1 VLTGGSEFAGL
12 RPLTPY
18 VLPAEAAA
26 TPRKQ
31 RRQMLKCLDGLPNE
45 LLNAACGA
53 SPPLP
58 SPPHPHSTAPH
69 RTAHPARAPCPLR
82 CPCPP
87 PIPVRTPHH
96 HMAGVVGLSELPVLG
111 WRRKGLVKHL
121 AALQAE
127 DAALSAGGMR
137 SLSEAHLMEACFD
150 RGMGTSGAS
159 AAELRGQLQRWLQLA
174 DNLVV
179 LQGEHLEPQPLRMR
193 LAALAAFG
201 VATTRRAQD
210 CKLVRQLLI

>member
-1 VLTGGSEFAGL
+1 MLTGGSEFAGL

-31 RRQMLKCLDGLPNE
+31 RQQMLKCLDGLPNE

-58 SPPHPHSTAPH
+58 SPRQPH
-69 RTAHPARAPCPLR
+69 
-82 CPCPP
+82 CPP
-87 PIPVRTPHH
+87 PTRRPPPPSATRADPTH
-96 HMAGVVGLSELPVLG
+96 HMAGVVGLSDLPILG
-111 WRRKGLVKHL
+111 WRRSGLVKHL
-121 AALQAE
+121 TALQAE

-137 SLSEAHLMEACFD
+137 GLSEAQMLEACFD

-179 LQGEHLEPQPLRMR
+179 LQGKHLEPQPLRMR

-210 CKLVRQLLI
+210 CKLVRQLLV

>member
-1 VLTGGSEFAGL
+1 MLTGGSEFAGL

-31 RRQMLKCLDGLPNE
+31 RQQMLKCLDGLPNE
-45 LLNAACGA
+45 LLNAACG
-53 SPPLP
+53 
-58 SPPHPHSTAPH
+58 
-69 RTAHPARAPCPLR
+69 
-82 CPCPP
+82 
-87 PIPVRTPHH
+87 
-96 HMAGVVGLSELPVLG
+96 VVGLSDLPILG
-111 WRRKGLVKHL
+111 WRRSGLVKHL
-121 AALQAE
+121 TALQAE
-127 DAALSAGGMR
+127 DVALSAGGLR
-137 SLSEAHLMEACFD
+137 GLSEAHMLEACFD

-210 CKLVRQLLI
+210 CKLVRQLLV